1 VAHRDDT
8 DSPVM
13 LLDPRPGSLTGPSSF
28 PLLRCLFPLLFWRAG
43 PTGNRRGAGRT
54 GAVRDST
61 YALAVAE
68 SKLEI
73 QMLHDR
79 VIVRLLGE
87 EGERR
92 SSGGILIPA
101 TAQVAKRLCWG
112 EVYGVGQHVR
122 TVQVG
127 DRVLFN
133 PEDQYEVE
141 VRGCAYLVMRE
152 RDLQAVAS
160 ERTEH
165 GTGLYL

>member
-1 VAHRDDT
+1 MPD
-8 DSPVM
+8 
-13 LLDPRPGSLTGPSSF
+13 
-28 PLLRCLFPLLFWRAG
+28 
-43 PTGNRRGAGRT
+43 
-54 GAVRDST
+54 
-61 YALAVAE
+61 

-79 VIVRLLGE
+79 VMVRLLDE
-87 EGERR
+87 DGERR
-92 SSGGILIPA
+92 SSGGIVIPA
-101 TAQVAKRLCWG
+101 TAHVAKRLSWG
-112 EVYGVGQHVR
+112 EVFGVGHHVR

-133 PEDQYEVE
+133 PEDQFEVE
-141 VRGCAYLVMRE
+141 VRGHTYLVMRE